1 MFLDYLGIP
10 KIDKVQI
17 SRLIAGMTEWLAACD
32 CILAGGE
39 TAEMPGIV
47 PEGFVE
53 MSGFAI
59 GAVEKPDLIQPERVQ
74 PGDAVIGFP
83 SDGFHA
89 NGWSLVRR
97 VLREHAED
105 FSTDEIIAMLAP
117 TRLYHEEVRALR
129 AASVDVRAMAHITGG
144 GLTENLERFLGH
156 KGADLSIP
164 AWNLGAIPKVLQ
176 HCDPADQ
183 INTFNM
189 GWGWVVIVPQADK
202 AKALAAGPGGRELG
216 VITDSE
222 GVRVS
227 ILP

>member
-1 MFLDYLGIP
+1 
-10 KIDKVQI
+10 
-17 SRLIAGMTEWLAACD
+17 
-32 CILAGGE
+32 
-39 TAEMPGIV
+39 
-47 PEGFVE
+47 
-53 MSGFAI
+53 
-59 GAVEKPDLIQPERVQ
+59 
-74 PGDAVIGFP
+74 
-83 SDGFHA
+83 
-89 NGWSLVRR
+89 
-97 VLREHAED
+97 
-105 FSTDEIIAMLAP
+105 
-117 TRLYHEEVRALR
+117 
-129 AASVDVRAMAHITGG
+129 MAHITGG

-164 AWNLGAIPKVLQ
+164 AWKLGAIPKVLQ